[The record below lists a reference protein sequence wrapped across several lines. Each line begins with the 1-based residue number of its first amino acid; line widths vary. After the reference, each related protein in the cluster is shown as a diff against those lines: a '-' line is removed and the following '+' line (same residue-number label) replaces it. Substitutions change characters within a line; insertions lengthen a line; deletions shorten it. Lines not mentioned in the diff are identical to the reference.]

1 MTGDFRRGCLES
13 PLHVIFDD
21 IKRSSLAS
29 ANKDESMADS
39 DEKKEKSE
47 GGWVDTFRTITYAL
61 LIAFFVRT
69 VAYQP
74 FNIPSGSMIPTLLVG
89 DYLFVSKYSY
99 GYSRYALPLGLGFFS
114 GRIFGKAPERG
125 DVAVFRQPPTNRDD
139 FIKRIVGVSGDR
151 VQVIGGVL
159 HINGN
164 AVVKE
169 RIEDAVL
176 SDSRGRIQ
184 RIAQYRETLP
194 NGPTYTVRESLGD
207 SGPVD
212 NTSEFLVPPGQ
223 YFAMGDNRDDSNDS
237 RSWGFVPAENF
248 VGRAEILF
256 FSTDGRAGWFQPWLW
271 PSATRFSRIFNRV
284 D

>member
-1 MTGDFRRGCLES
+1 
-13 PLHVIFDD
+13 
-21 IKRSSLAS
+21 
-29 ANKDESMADS
+29 MAETE
-39 DEKKEKSE
+39 EKKTKSE
-47 GGWVDTFRTITYAL
+47 GGWAETVRTVIYAL

-89 DYLFVSKYSY
+89 DYLFVSKFSY
-99 GYSRYALPLGLGFFS
+99 GYSRYALPLGLGFFP
-114 GRIFGKAPERG
+114 GRILSRAPKRG
-125 DVAVFRQPPTNRDD
+125 DVAVFRQPPTNEDD

-151 VQVIGGVL
+151 VQMIGGVL
-159 HINGN
+159 HINDK
-164 AVVKE
+164 AVDKK

-176 SDSRGRIQ
+176 TDRRGGTRT
-184 RIAQYRETLP
+184 IAQYRETLP

-207 SGPVD
+207 NGPVD
-212 NTSEFLVPPGQ
+212 STRVFVVPPGQ

-237 RSWGFVPAENF
+237 RSWGFVPAENL

-256 FSTDGRAGWFQPWLW
+256 FSTDGSAGWFQPWRW
-271 PSATRFSRIFNRV
+271 PSATRFSRIFNGV

>member
-1 MTGDFRRGCLES
+1 
-13 PLHVIFDD
+13 
-21 IKRSSLAS
+21 
-29 ANKDESMADS
+29 MAET
-39 DEKKEKSE
+39 DEKKKAESKSKSE
-47 GGWVDTFRTITYAL
+47 GGWGETLRTIAYAL

-89 DYLFVSKYSY
+89 DYLFVSKFSY

-114 GRIFGKAPERG
+114 GRIFGSAPERG
-125 DVAVFRQPPTNRDD
+125 DVAVFRQPPTNQDD

-151 VQVIGGVL
+151 VQVTGGVL
-159 HINGN
+159 HINGK
-164 AVVKE
+164 AVDKK

-176 SDSRGRIQ
+176 RDSRGRIR
-184 RIAQYRETLP
+184 RIAQYTETLP
-194 NGPTYTVRESLGD
+194 DGPTYTVRESLGD
-207 SGPVD
+207 TGPVD
-212 NTSEFLVPPGQ
+212 NTREFVVPAGQ
-223 YFAMGDNRDDSNDS
+223 FFAMGDNRDDSNDS